1 MSVSTRNVDV
11 LIDVSPGSLSGD
23 MAARI
28 LSPEHFRERA
38 AEIASGISNVADE
51 LKSRLV
57 GILTNTNDDGIGL
70 EEVEVSFAVAVQTEA
85 GVIITKSAAS
95 ATFSVKLKLK
105 NRPSAT

>member
-57 GILTNTNDDGIGL
+57 GILTNTN
-70 EEVEVSFAVAVQTEA
+70 AVAVQTEA